1 MGKSRTISNLPN
13 VTTNSLTEKLVL
25 VDADLIRVSDSAAS
39 FAEKKTPWSNIKSV
53 LKTYFDTLYM
63 ALTGNQTIA
72 GVKTFSSSPIVPT
85 PTTTGQS
92 TPKDYV
98 DGVAYGINQQYVDM
112 TASRALSTDYTN
124 TTGKTIQV
132 KFKSVDFTN
141 GVKSATATITYPD
154 TTSVTFPIAK
164 VSTSATVVLFGTFE
178 VSPAAVYSIDSDL
191 AILSWWELR

>member
-13 VTTNSLTEKLVL
+13 VTTNTLDTKTAL
-25 VDADLIRVSDSAAS
+25 VDTDLLQVSDSEALFVA
-39 FAEKKTPWSNIKSV
+39 KKTTWSNIKAV
-53 LKTYFDTLYM
+53 LKTSYDTLYV

-72 GVKTFSSSPIVPT
+72 GIKTFSSSPIVPT
-85 PTTTGQS
+85 PTTTGQA

-98 DGVAYGINQQYVDM
+98 DGVSFGVNQKYTDM
-112 TASRALSTDYTN
+112 TSSRALSTDYVN
-124 TTGKTIQV
+124 STGKAIQV

-141 GVKSATATITYPD
+141 GVKTASATITYAD

-164 VSTSATVVLFGTFE
+164 ISSTATVVLFGTFE
-178 VSPAAVYSIDSDL
+178 VANGATYSITSDL